1 MAPKVPI
8 PVRALGKKMRAIV
21 GIESAIVLIAFV
33 VVAAALAFVVLNMG
47 FFTTQRSKETIG
59 SGLSEASSAV
69 EIDGTIVA
77 GVNVTAKQV
86 DYVYIPIRLSAGKG
100 SVDVTPGKASVAI
113 WSTTKGFSYSD
124 IYVLALSKRIAAN
137 ITNPGWDSCGQ
148 YKAGDTNST
157 SVVMAGQT
165 ILRLLIINW
174 SKHYTICVYDKDGSY
189 AYKNL
194 SITYNDYI
202 RIAQNQSDTGDTR
215 LPPATYTNPEILK
228 FIAENIA
235 NFTSRSVAIIAWVSN
250 QNSDNVI
257 DPGEKVLLFI
267 YLYES
272 DKLSQYHTLKVELR
286 IPIGAPLTVERMMPA
301 SLTQSIVDL
310 G

>member
-77 GVNVTAKQV
+77 GVDKENRRV

-100 SVDVTPGKASVAI
+100 SVDATPGKASVSI
-113 WSTTKGFSYSD
+113 WSTTKGYSYSD
-124 IYVLALSKRIAAN
+124 IYVLALSKRIASH
-137 ITNPGWDSCGQ
+137 ITDPGFNNCNEYTDV
-148 YKAGDTNST
+148 DTSST
-157 SVVMAGQT
+157 SVMMAGKT
-165 ILRLLIINW
+165 ILRLLILNV
-174 SKHYTICVYDKDGSY
+174 SEHYTICVYDKDGNYIGQS
-189 AYKNL
+189 L

-202 RIAQNQSDTGDTR
+202 RIAQNQSESDTG

-235 NFTSRSVAIIAWVSN
+235 NVISRSVAVIAWVSN

-272 DKLSQYHTLKVELR
+272 DKLSQYDTLKVEFR

>member
-1 MAPKVPI
+1 MAPKVSI
-8 PVRALGKKMRAIV
+8 PVRGLGKKMRAIV

-100 SVDVTPGKASVAI
+100 SVDATPGKASVAI
-113 WSTTKGFSYSD
+113 WSTTRGYSYSD
-124 IYVLALSKRIAAN
+124 IYVLALSKRIAAY
-137 ITNPGWDSCGQ
+137 ITNPGSNGCND
-148 YKAGDTNST
+148 YIAGDTNST
-157 SVVMAGQT
+157 SVAMAGKT
-165 ILRLLIINW
+165 ILRLLILNV
-174 SKHYTICVYDKDGSY
+174 SGQYTICVYDKDGSY
-189 AYKNL
+189 IGQSLN
-194 SITYNDYI
+194 ITYNDYI
-202 RIAQNQSDTGDTR
+202 RIAQNQSDTG
-215 LPPATYTNPEILK
+215 LPPATYTNPDILR
-228 FIAENIA
+228 FIAMNIA
-235 NFTSRSVAIIAWVSN
+235 NISSRSVAIIAWVSN

-267 YLYES
+267 YLYGS
-272 DKLSQYHTLKVELR
+272 DKLSQYDTLKVEFR

-301 SLTQSIVDL
+301 SLTQNIVDL